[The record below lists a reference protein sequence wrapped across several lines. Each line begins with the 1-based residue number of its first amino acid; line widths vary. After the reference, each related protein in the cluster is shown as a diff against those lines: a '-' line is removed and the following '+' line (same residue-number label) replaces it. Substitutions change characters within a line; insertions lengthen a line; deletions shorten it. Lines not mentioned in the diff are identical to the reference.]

1 MKIMEARSIVVII
14 LGALLL
20 LIGMLSGV
28 NAENL
33 DSFYFCLFLDILG
46 TWLVFAGW
54 SAYALIGKEYRPGF
68 ANALAFFTIIG
79 VVIAYLLPSKREH
92 YSKNKYMYLEKIAKL
107 KEIGELTEHEYEIE
121 KMKIME
127 N

>member
-20 LIGMLSGV
+20 LIGALTGI

-46 TWLVFAGW
+46 TWLIFAGW
-54 SAYALIGKEYRPGF
+54 SAYALIGKGYKPGF
-68 ANALAFFTIIG
+68 ANVLACFTIFG
-79 VVIAYLLPSKREH
+79 VLIAYLLPSKREH
-92 YSKNKYMYLEKIAKL
+92 YSKNKYKYLEQIARL
-107 KEIGELTEHEYEIE
+107 KEIGELTEEEYNIE